1 MNALLIDDE
10 TAAISELRNRLQAA
24 HPSIRIVGEAMNVR
38 DGLEKITQLQPD
50 LLFLDIEMPGGNGFE
65 LVRQLPPN
73 HRPEII
79 FVTSQGAYALQA
91 FRVAALSYILKPV
104 DAAELKAAVDLA
116 AIRLREKNS
125 GQRLE
130 VLLENMRTDNPA
142 DKRIG
147 IPSEDGVEFV
157 EASEIIYCEGVEG
170 YTRFHLKPGK
180 TRLSAYSIG
189 HYHKML
195 EPYDF
200 FAIHRS
206 FLVNRQHVANYV
218 NSGLLNLSNGSQ
230 LEVSRR
236 RRGAVRDW
244 LGV

>member
-10 TAAISELRNRLQAA
+10 SAAISELRNRLLAA
-24 HPSIRIVGEAMNVR
+24 HPAIRIVGEAMNVR
-38 DGLEKITQLQPD
+38 DGLKKINALRPD

-65 LVRQLPPN
+65 LVRQLPPD

-79 FVTSQGAYALQA
+79 FVTSQGTYALQA

-104 DAAELKAAVDLA
+104 DADELKAAVDLA
-116 AIRLREKNS
+116 TIRLREKNS

-130 VLLENMRTDNPA
+130 VLLENLRTDNPA

-170 YTRFHLKPGK
+170 YTRFHLKNGK

-189 HYHKML
+189 HYLRML
-195 EPYDF
+195 EPFNF

-206 FLVNRQHVANYV
+206 FLVNHHHVVSYA
-218 NSGLLNLSNGSQ
+218 NSGVLDLSNGTQ

-236 RRGAVRDW
+236 RRGPVKEW
-244 LGV
+244 LGL